1 MNVVLKPSY
10 FCNMYIVQVIL
21 GVALMKISADD
32 GKLCESHG
40 QCYGRQSLN
49 QQTCRVGRCRI
60 HPDSRVY
67 NLSNNPAGKKK
78 IKSIGVFESNNL
90 RLLETLLTNSLRR
103 PHSIIRRKLCNQHD
117 TYTFLLEKVRN
128 AKKLDF
134 KLEKKK

>member
-1 MNVVLKPSY
+1 
-10 FCNMYIVQVIL
+10 MYIVQVIL

-67 NLSNNPAGKKK
+67 NLSNNPAVSRHPLGVKK
-78 IKSIGVFESNNL
+78 IE
-90 RLLETLLTNSLRR
+90 
-103 PHSIIRRKLCNQHD
+103 
-117 TYTFLLEKVRN
+117 YFLLKGDKNTRSSSIPSEKALCASTN
-128 AKKLDF
+128 EGISEDMFYNTEL
-134 KLEKKK
+134 